1 MIKMFQQWMVVPAA
15 LAMLLTSVGVVRSQV
30 NIQIKPGFKPD
41 PLNITG
47 TAGGSQVTRGCGMMG
62 STPNHIIN
70 LDSNFSYLRFT
81 LQGAGQPTLLI
92 QGPNGSSCVQA
103 DSLSKGKVEAPG
115 YWEKGPYSIS
125 IGNRESG
132 QHPYTLSITQKRN

>member
-1 MIKMFQQWMVVPAA
+1 MKMFKQWMVVPAA
-15 LAMLLTSVGVVRSQV
+15 LAMLLTSAGVVLSQTT
-30 NIQIKPGFKPD
+30 IQITPGFKPD

-47 TAGGSQVTRGCGMMG
+47 TAGGSQVTKGCGMMD
-62 STPNHIIN
+62 SAATHIIN

-92 QGPNGSSCVQA
+92 QGPSGSSCVQA

-115 YWEKGPYSIS
+115 YWEKGSYSVS

-132 QHPYTLSITQKRN
+132 QHPYTLSITQKRK